1 MRVIHR
7 YVEIAANFPSVIMY
21 MCSSTKFYLPMELL
35 SSDMALLPLTVGN
48 DETWLIKPSSVG
60 KKKLNLLHKLP
71 TSCCS
76 Y

>member
-1 MRVIHR
+1 MLVNHR
-7 YVEIAANFPSVIMY
+7 YVEITANFPSVIMY